1 MTELTTEPDVIMR
14 RATVADA
21 ATLTELAARLFV
33 QTFGAANTDHDMRE
47 FLAATYT
54 LEQQTAE
61 LADPARV
68 TWLAESRDGV
78 PIGFALLRRGSRSDG
93 VTGERPVEVQ
103 RIYADRSVH
112 GRGIG
117 ARLLASCMAT
127 AREWSADVLWLA
139 VWEHNARAIAFY
151 EKHGFSRVG
160 VQDFQL
166 GSDTQHDHVMA
177 RILSF
182 SD

>member
-1 MTELTTEPDVIMR
+1 
-14 RATVADA
+14 
-21 ATLTELAARLFV
+21 
-33 QTFGAANTDHDMRE
+33 MRE

-54 LEQQTAE
+54 IERQAAE

-78 PIGFALLRRGSRSDG
+78 AIGFALLRRGSRSDG

-117 ARLLASCMAT
+117 ARLLASCVAT
-127 AREWSADVLWLA
+127 ARAWSADVLWLA

-151 EKHGFSRVG
+151 EKHGFRRVG
-160 VQDFQL
+160 AQDFQL

-177 RILSF
+177 RNLSF
-182 SD
+182 SE